1 MCDTL
6 VALSNATADG
16 SVLFA
21 KNTDREPNEAHF
33 LTIIPAAE
41 HAADSTLPAGSSQ
54 VKCTYVEIP
63 QVAKTYAVLLA
74 KPFWIWGTEMGAN
87 ERGVV
92 IGNEAV
98 FTKAQSK
105 QPGLIGM
112 DFIRLALERAAT
124 ADEALKVITSL
135 LERYGQGGNCG
146 FTHEMYYDNSYII
159 ADTREA
165 WVLETAGRQWVAEK
179 VKDVRSISNIL
190 TIEGQWDLASAD
202 VVNFAVDRGWC
213 KDRSK
218 FSFKQCYSDFLF
230 TTFGAGAGRHACT
243 AEQLLVNKGKI
254 TPKMMMEVL
263 RTHASATTAKWSPG
277 DALTGADV
285 CMHYGSGPVR
295 IDQSVGSMVSHLLP
309 DMQTHWLTGTS
320 APCTGIF
327 KPVWLDAGLPGIG
340 PQPTGTYNETCLWWR
355 HEIFHRKV
363 LENYQA
369 YSSLFVDERDRL
381 EDDFLQSAQAYSG
394 ASSADRKKFSVTCFT
409 KSEELLN
416 AWKKQIARADI
427 QNQMKFYYAAAWK
440 AINKQAKLPAG

>member
-41 HAADSTLPAGSSQ
+41 HSAGSK
-54 VKCTYVEIP
+54 VKCTYTEIP
-63 QVAKTYAVLLA
+63 QVPKTYAVLLA
-74 KPFWIWGTEMGAN
+74 KPFWIWGAEMGAN

-98 FTKAQSK
+98 FTKTQSK

-112 DFIRLALERAAT
+112 DFIRMALERAGT

-135 LERYGQGGNCG
+135 LEQYGQGGNCG
-146 FTHEMYYDNSYII
+146 FAHEMYYDNSYII
-159 ADTREA
+159 ADTKEA
-165 WVLETAGRQWVAEK
+165 WVLETVGRQWVAEK

-190 TIEGQWDLASAD
+190 TIDKQWDLASAD
-202 VVNFAVDRGWC
+202 VVNFAVDQGWC
-213 KDRSK
+213 KDRSN
-218 FSFKQCYSDFLF
+218 FSFKQSYSDFLF
-230 TTFGAGAGRHACT
+230 TTFGAGGARHDCT
-243 AEQLLVNKGKI
+243 AEQLLANKGKI
-254 TPKMMMEVL
+254 TPKMLMKAL

-285 CMHYGSGPVR
+285 CMHYGFGPIR
-295 IDQSVGSMVSHLLP
+295 INQSVGSMVSHLLP
-309 DMQTHWLTGTS
+309 DEQTHWLTGTS
-320 APCTGIF
+320 APCTSIF

-340 PQPTGTYNETCLWWR
+340 PEPSGTYDETCLWWR

-363 LENYQA
+363 LENYPA
-369 YSSLFVDERDRL
+369 YASLFFDDRDRQ
-381 EDDFLQSAQAYSG
+381 EDEFIETAPAYSG
-394 ASSADRKKFSVTCFT
+394 ASFADKKRFSVACFT
-409 KSEELLN
+409 KAEGLLN
-416 AWKKQIARADI
+416 TWKKQIAGAGI
-427 QNQMKFYYAAAWK
+427 QSQMKFYYSAAWK
-440 AINKQAKLPAG
+440 EINKQAKLPA